1 MNKQFSGNIKTVL
14 SGVRFFDLIICIIWL
29 KQLIQKKKKKLN
41 SDNKNR
47 TLRGYGF
54 CVRNVDIRTNM
65 NYNIVIKFQEV
76 CNMAKLPD
84 IQIDK
89 VVKAGKKALDELEKS
104 GQEKKV
110 VEVVAKKTGI
120 SEKTINSAL
129 KTVKDIK

>member
-1 MNKQFSGNIKTVL
+1 MGKLTAVNEQTVF
-14 SGVRFFDLIICIIWL
+14 G
-29 KQLIQKKKKKLN
+29 QYKKPY
-41 SDNKNR
+41 SQ
-47 TLRGYGF
+47 GYGF